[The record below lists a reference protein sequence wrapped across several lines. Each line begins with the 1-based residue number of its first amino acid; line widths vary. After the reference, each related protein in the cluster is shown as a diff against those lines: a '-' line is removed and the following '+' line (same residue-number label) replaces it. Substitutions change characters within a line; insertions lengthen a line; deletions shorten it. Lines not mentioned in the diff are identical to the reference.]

1 MKKFLFLAMCVMIS
15 VCSFIAPASA
25 SASTRDPKPRTSW
38 MSKIPVKLVVEQTA
52 TLSDGKTVTLYYQ
65 KNGDLLEVYSNDNLK
80 GYSVDD
86 LLALRE
92 TSFRLASAVKGKRVY
107 HTTTAQARKI
117 IKKAVSTYL

>member
-1 MKKFLFLAMCVMIS
+1 MCVMIS
-15 VCSFIAPASA
+15 VCSFLTAPTASA
-25 SASTRDPKPRTSW
+25 APRDQKTQTSW

-86 LLALRE
+86 LLGLRV
-92 TSFRLASAVKGKRVY
+92 TSFRLTSAVKGKRIY
-107 HTTTAQARKI
+107 HTTAAQARKI
-117 IKKAVSTYL
+117 IKKAVNTFL